1 MKIVTTLL
9 LFSFCTAARER
20 LSMLWNPGSS
30 LMHSD
35 DSDPTATST
44 ATTKLTNVFA
54 GCLLIVV
61 AAAVGC
67 AVYTKS
73 R

>member
-1 MKIVTTLL
+1 
-9 LFSFCTAARER
+9 
-20 LSMLWNPGSS
+20 MLWNPGSS

-44 ATTKLTNVFA
+44 ATTRLTNVFA